1 MGSGFFMMS
10 SAMEGL
16 KGLSS
21 EEQKECLELLGVDY
35 LVGVYGYETYE
46 DFSTLSKKGAEL
58 LAKGLRKLLKESH
71 GDLARVDVVTDINTR
86 GFPNRYKI
94 SFFK

>member
-16 KGLSS
+16 RGLAS
-21 EEQKECLELLGVDY
+21 EEQKECLEALGISY
-35 LVGVYGYETYE
+35 LVGVYGSETFE
-46 DFSTLSKKGAEL
+46 DFQTRSKKGATL
-58 LAKGLRKLLKESH
+58 LAKGLRKLLRESH
-71 GDLARVDVVTDINTR
+71 GDYISVDVVQD
-86 GFPNRYKI
+86 GEYFKI